1 MLDRSAQNTVR
12 YNSVAVST
20 KSIDAKMRQEEL
32 DRARKASEIQQKEV
46 EELKMRIRE
55 LDQEVARQKDQYMR
69 KSSAKLPSVQQQND
83 PELERMRTFIR
94 ELEEETS
101 DLKRQ
106 LAQA

>member
-1 MLDRSAQNTVR
+1 
-12 YNSVAVST
+12 
-20 KSIDAKMRQEEL
+20 
-32 DRARKASEIQQKEV
+32 
-46 EELKMRIRE
+46 MRIRE

-94 ELEEETS
+94 EVEEETS